1 MEPRS
6 TEDASWCVV
15 KYCALPVQTSPLT
28 AAKQSGFVES
38 QRDARVRCRPSLDR
52 HDCTWTSVSVC
63 GRFIP
68 LLRWVCSC
76 APSVKPQ
83 PLLSSP
89 DCWLYPGNVQP
100 FLLLYPAA
108 ALTPCMWRHRHRSMF
123 QKSSTYCKNSAQHVS
138 NLENSIILNIASFL
152 TCCGE

>member
-38 QRDARVRCRPSLDR
+38 HVMHVFGVDRV
-52 HDCTWTSVSVC
+52 WTSVSVC

-108 ALTPCMWRHRHRSMF
+108 ALTPCMRRHKHRSMF
-123 QKSSTYCKNSAQHVS
+123 QKSSTYCKNSAQHGS